1 MIIVQKKVQAKA
13 HKTFKK
19 YKAIEKKLKELVGK
33 GKTKLAKKYAKKLES
48 MKKTAVK
55 MRKKADKIIRGG
67 KKLQRLGKKQEV
79 DKPINPDDFKAKVIQ
94 GQTFYQVKVQMKV
107 ELKPGKPFKL
117 KVKPELQKDQPFGAV
132 KMGGFAYSVQPHHK
146 NPAKIPKKPTADFNK
161 PPAEE
166 SDEVG
171 EVDVVSEI
179 LGENSSLSLR
189 DLKQTILKITMVKI
203 LPPETQKMLR
213 DLNLDLRPSLGRCEA
228 VNGHGNCKT
237 LWGTLSVKKC
247 PRGYQRFGCCQ
258 CVLPCPGADFVD
270 NGNYCGKPKPYLT
283 HMYHNLSDCRTHNK
297 LEPGICMLFGTRGYT
312 EKCDKGYSREGEF
325 NCRKDCPY
333 GWPDDGN
340 FCTKIGNISKQI
352 PYPWMPGD
360 MALSPKYLK
369 KKAELERT
377 QMLKLQKAKAD
388 KRAKAE
394 KALRDKHGIKVKGD
408 KKKDGKKGKGK
419 GKKCEKGKKCKKD
432 EKGKK
437 QTAEEKLK
445 KFIRDL

>member
-1 MIIVQKKVQAKA
+1 
-13 HKTFKK
+13 
-19 YKAIEKKLKELVGK
+19 
-33 GKTKLAKKYAKKLES
+33 
-48 MKKTAVK
+48 
-55 MRKKADKIIRGG
+55 
-67 KKLQRLGKKQEV
+67 
-79 DKPINPDDFKAKVIQ
+79 
-94 GQTFYQVKVQMKV
+94 
-107 ELKPGKPFKL
+107 
-117 KVKPELQKDQPFGAV
+117 LQKDQPFGAV
-132 KMGGFAYSVQPHHK
+132 KMGGFAYSVQPHHN

-213 DLNLDLRPSLGRCEA
+213 DLNLDLRPSIGRCEA
-228 VNGHGNCKT
+228 VNGHGNCIT

-283 HMYHNLSDCRTHNK
+283 HMYGNLTDCREHNK
-297 LEPGICMLFGTRGYT
+297 LEPGICTLFGTRGYT
-312 EKCDKGYSREGEF
+312 EKCDKGYDREGEF
-325 NCRKDCPY
+325 NCRKECPY

-340 FCTKIGNISKQI
+340 FCTKIGSISKQI

-360 MALSPKYLK
+360 MALSPKYVKTKAALERAQMAK
-369 KKAELERT
+369 KQKKA
-377 QMLKLQKAKAD
+377 AD
-388 KRAKAE
+388 KRAQAEEALRNKHGIMTKGAKKTEKKVKCKKGDKKCEKAEKEKAE
-394 KALRDKHGIKVKGD
+394 KAKKAKKAGD
-408 KKKDGKKGKGK
+408 KKS
-419 GKKCEKGKKCKKD
+419 
-432 EKGKK
+432 
-437 QTAEEKLK
+437 AEEKLK
-445 KFIRDL
+445 KFIRDI